1 MIFEIDEEQQ
11 KKIKLWL
18 SEIKIEDEYFPQLI
32 YTFIPGDTGT
42 VTIVKERVTSK
53 ELDITDTSKW

>member
-1 MIFEIDEEQQ
+1 MIFDIDEEQQ

-18 SEIKIEDEYFPQLI
+18 SEIRIDDEYF
-32 YTFIPGDTGT
+32 GDIGT
-42 VTIVKERVTSK
+42 VIIVKERTTNK